1 MMMAGGT
8 DRGRTHPLRVGLVAA
23 DPLRVLGFQALFENN
38 PQVKIVAAAEIAD
51 VLRDKTLDIVLL
63 GAPPNQLFEL
73 IASLRGF
80 RPELRIIVMG
90 SSGDQEYIRRVIGA
104 GARGYLQDSAA
115 ESEILMALQEVF
127 DGSVWAPRRVLSRLI
142 DQANLPER
150 REPPPAHGR
159 FTARE
164 LEVLELLV
172 HGASNREI
180 GKALNIEE
188 RTVKSHLASLMRKV
202 GVQNRIALTMHALN
216 QDVMH
221 KKDAS

>member
-1 MMMAGGT
+1 MRMAVST
-8 DRGRTHPLRVGLVAA
+8 DLERIRPLRVGLVAA

-38 PQVKIVAAAEIAD
+38 PEVRIVSADIAE
-51 VLRDKTLDIVLL
+51 VLRDKTLNMVLL
-63 GAPPNQLFEL
+63 GAPPSQLFEL

-80 RPELRIIVMG
+80 RPELRVIAMG
-90 SSGDQEYIRRVIGA
+90 GSADQEYIRRVIGA
-104 GARGYLQDSAA
+104 GARGYLPDTAA

-127 DGSVWAPRRVLSRLI
+127 DGSVWAPRRVLSLLI
-142 DQANLPER
+142 DQANAPR
-150 REPPPAHGR
+150 RGDVPAAHGR

-164 LEVLELLV
+164 LEVLQLLV
-172 HGASNREI
+172 GGASNREI

-216 QDVMH
+216 QDVMRR
-221 KKDAS
+221 KDRV